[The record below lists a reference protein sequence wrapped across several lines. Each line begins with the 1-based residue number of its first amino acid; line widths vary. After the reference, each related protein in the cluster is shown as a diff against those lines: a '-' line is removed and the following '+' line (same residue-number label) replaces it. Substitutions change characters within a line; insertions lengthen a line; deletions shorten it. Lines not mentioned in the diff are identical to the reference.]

1 MPPLKKKKHNYCN
14 YLALCDL
21 MCLISPSRSVFDVLE
36 FRNKSAALIMS
47 TLQFD
52 INNSQQRTQRSMQTH
67 TTHVTARKKQMEDTK
82 VKKRKRKKKNVFLNN
97 SLLIHDFCVKY
108 CEIRDKL

>member
-1 MPPLKKKKHNYCN
+1 
-14 YLALCDL
+14 

-52 INNSQQRTQRSMQTH
+52 INNCQQRTQRSMQTH

>member
-1 MPPLKKKKHNYCN
+1 
-14 YLALCDL
+14 

-52 INNSQQRTQRSMQTH
+52 INNCQQRTQRSMQTH
-67 TTHVTARKKQMEDTK
+67 TAHVTARKKQMEDTK
-82 VKKRKRKKKNVFLNN
+82 VKKKKEKRKMFFSFHIWKGTYLKQNVFLNN

>member
-1 MPPLKKKKHNYCN
+1 M
-14 YLALCDL
+14 
-21 MCLISPSRSVFDVLE
+21 LE

-52 INNSQQRTQRSMQTH
+52 INNCQQRTQRSMQTH

-82 VKKRKRKKKNVFLNN
+82 VKKKKKKNVFLNN

>member
-1 MPPLKKKKHNYCN
+1 
-14 YLALCDL
+14 
-21 MCLISPSRSVFDVLE
+21 
-36 FRNKSAALIMS
+36 
-47 TLQFD
+47 
-52 INNSQQRTQRSMQTH
+52 MQTH
-67 TTHVTARKKQMEDTK
+67 TIHVTARKKQMEDTK

>member
-1 MPPLKKKKHNYCN
+1 
-14 YLALCDL
+14 
-21 MCLISPSRSVFDVLE
+21 
-36 FRNKSAALIMS
+36 
-47 TLQFD
+47 
-52 INNSQQRTQRSMQTH
+52 MQTH

>member
-1 MPPLKKKKHNYCN
+1 
-14 YLALCDL
+14 

-52 INNSQQRTQRSMQTH
+52 INNCQQRTQRSMQTH
-67 TTHVTARKKQMEDTK
+67 TAHVTARKKQMEDTK
-82 VKKRKRKKKNVFLNN
+82 VKKKKRKKKNVFLNN